1 MGNSPV
7 ADLSSGLIR
16 GGFYRA
22 PTGESMA
29 YRWRLQSVVTPSRF
43 CTASVTFLG
52 LNGLVM

>member
-1 MGNSPV
+1 M

-16 GGFYRA
+16 DGFYLA

-29 YRWRLQSVVTPSRF
+29 YRWRLQSLATPSRS